1 MHINSYI
8 AIQRTDSLKH
18 FHWETI
24 GVRQVLPIEPVITAE
39 DLVGALRYARPGT
52 FRNTAR
58 IYLPQPVKDA
68 AAEQVLF
75 QFPRVEIAKSGNSAH
90 KYAPQQKMQGAL
102 RCGEHH
108 CFSLSV
114 YSPAAGLIL
123 RRGRPDACGAALE
136 RSTDGTA
143 LPQAGTGGAVRLREH
158 FRSRFVCRILLK
170 LFFCRGRL

>member
-1 MHINSYI
+1 MCKFFLKDTHINSYI
-8 AIQRTDSLKH
+8 VIQRTGSLKH

-52 FRNTAR
+52 FQNTAR

-68 AAEQVLF
+68 GAEQVLF
-75 QFPRVEIAKSGNSAH
+75 QFSRVEIAGFGNSAH
-90 KYAPQQKMQGAL
+90 KYTPRQKVQGAL
-102 RCGEHH
+102 RCGEYP
-108 CFSLSV
+108 CFSL
-114 YSPAAGLIL
+114 PH
-123 RRGRPDACGAALE
+123 
-136 RSTDGTA
+136 
-143 LPQAGTGGAVRLREH
+143 AGTGDAVRLREH